1 MIGNRVRTYQTC
13 LTYRHRTP
21 CQSRGMDMSRMT
33 RREIETL
40 LRLLAEM
47 EREEFELIVREWK
60 EAELSGQVH

>member
-1 MIGNRVRTYQTC
+1 
-13 LTYRHRTP
+13 
-21 CQSRGMDMSRMT
+21 MDKSRMT

-47 EREEFELIVREWK
+47 EREEFELIVRELK

>member
-1 MIGNRVRTYQTC
+1 
-13 LTYRHRTP
+13 
-21 CQSRGMDMSRMT
+21 MDMSRMT

-47 EREEFELIVREWK
+47 EREEFELIVRELK

>member
-1 MIGNRVRTYQTC
+1 
-13 LTYRHRTP
+13 
-21 CQSRGMDMSRMT
+21 MDMSRMT